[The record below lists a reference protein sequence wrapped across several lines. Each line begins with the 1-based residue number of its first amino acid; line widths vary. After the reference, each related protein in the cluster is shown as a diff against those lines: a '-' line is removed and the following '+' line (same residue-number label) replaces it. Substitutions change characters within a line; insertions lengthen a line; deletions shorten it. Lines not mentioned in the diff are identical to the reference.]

1 MQFTTAFA
9 ALEVF
14 TEHSAATKSPAE
26 SFEAELRSAVHFAAE
41 PFSVIFDALEASTLQ
56 ETASTE
62 ALIFDALDAAT
73 AQDWALTETS
83 IFAALYASMANLSA
97 FSTTSLEIFAALD
110 ASRARMLPLA
120 GTVTVTS
127 AFERLFIDLSIV
139 AVSRPPLAS
148 TTT

>member
-1 MQFTTAFA
+1 M
-9 ALEVF
+9 
-14 TEHSAATKSPAE
+14 
-26 SFEAELRSAVHFAAE
+26 
-41 PFSVIFDALEASTLQ
+41 IFDALEASTLQ

-83 IFAALYASMANLSA
+83 ILAALDASMANLSA
-97 FSTTSLEIFAALD
+97 FSTTSPEIFAARE